1 MDKTTTN
8 SFLTRWLSGIGKT
21 SPATK
26 AMVGI
31 LAGTGLVA
39 LLYLIYSLLFLGKV
53 FPGVMLG
60 SQNFAGLN
68 RSQVT
73 EKVTALVN
81 ANKANSLK
89 LVYQD
94 KTYTISA
101 DDVSLAPDIEKTAEV
116 IYGFGRNDGAFKA
129 FFQQVSAVFVRH
141 RLHLVAQ
148 YDTDLLD
155 HKIADAT
162 DQVDQPPVNATAVFK
177 NDELVFTKEKAGTVI
192 NRDQLKTEIYDRL
205 TEFSTDSITLNP
217 VDKQPSIVLGDEA
230 AIRSKVD
237 QLLQQAL
244 VLTWPNGKKTFKQQD
259 LKSLIGFV
267 GQTTAGLTADPTST
281 PGPLFLAPAYTVD
294 KIKDYLRGLASTVD
308 VPAKEPKLII
318 KNGALAISQTAK
330 EGIVIDINPSAEAV
344 SQAIAQDRSPTVALV
359 MKTDSP
365 VITENNLAN
374 LGIKER
380 IGLAETNFVG
390 SPANRKANIVN
401 GVSILQSALVK
412 PGDEFSTV
420 KTLGAVDDTTG
431 FLPELVIK
439 ENKTTPE
446 FGGGLCQV
454 STTLFRSVLNAGLKV
469 TERQNHSYR
478 VSYYEPPVGLDATI
492 YLPKPDFRFLNDTG
506 HHILIQGRVEGN
518 KVIFELW
525 GTSDGRTSSISDPTV
540 TNITNPPEPVY
551 VDTDTLPKGEQK
563 QIEKAHQGAT
573 AVITYTVTRNG
584 QPILKQVFK
593 SIYKAWGA
601 KYLVGT
607 HEDSPPPAPTDTPT
621 PSS

>member
-1 MDKTTTN
+1 MDKPTTD
-8 SFLTRWLSGIGKT
+8 SLLTRWLSGIAKISPEKKT
-21 SPATK
+21 
-26 AMVGI
+26 MIGI
-31 LAGTGLVA
+31 LAGTGLIA

-53 FPGVMLG
+53 FPGVMIG
-60 SQNFAGLN
+60 AQNFAGLN
-68 RSQVT
+68 RSQVG
-73 EKVTALVN
+73 EKVATLVN
-81 ANKANSLK
+81 ANQADSLK

-101 DDVSLAPDIEKTAEV
+101 DDITLAPDIEKTADT
-116 IYGFGRNDGAFKA
+116 IYGFGRSNGTLTA
-129 FFQQVSAVFVRH
+129 FFQQVSAPFVRH
-141 RLHLVAQ
+141 RLHLVAT
-148 YDTDLLD
+148 YDVDLLD

-162 DQVDQPPVNATAVFK
+162 DQVDQPPVNANAEFK
-177 NDELVFTKEKAGTVI
+177 NDQLVFTQEKAGTVVD
-192 NRDQLKTEIYDRL
+192 RVQLKTAIYDQL
-205 TEFSTDSITLNP
+205 TEFSTEPITLNP
-217 VDKQPSIVLGDEA
+217 VVKQPDIVLGDEA
-230 AIRSKVD
+230 AIKAKVD

-244 VLTWPNGKKTFKQQD
+244 VLTWPNGKKTFKPQD
-259 LKSLIGFV
+259 LRSLIGFV
-267 GQTTAGLTADPTST
+267 GQTADGVTADPTST
-281 PGPLFLAPAYTVD
+281 PSPLFLAPAYTPE
-294 KIKDYLRGLASTVD
+294 KIRDFLRNLATTID
-308 VPAKEPKLII
+308 VPAKEPKLVIT
-318 KNGALAISQTAK
+318 NGALAISQTAK
-330 EGIVIDINPSAEAV
+330 EGTVVDINPSADAI
-344 SQAIAQDRSPTVALV
+344 SQAIASDRSPTVALI
-359 MKTDSP
+359 MKIDTP
-365 VITENNLAN
+365 VITEKNLAS

-380 IGLAETNFVG
+380 IGYAETSFVG
-390 SPANRKANIVN
+390 SPANRRANIAN

-412 PGDEFSTV
+412 PDDEFSTV

-478 VSYYEPPVGLDATI
+478 VGYYEPPIGLDATI

-506 HHILIQGRVEGN
+506 HHILIQGRVEGS

-525 GTSDGRTSSISDPTV
+525 GTSDGRTSSISDSIV

-573 AVITYTVTRNG
+573 AVVTYTVMRNG
-584 QPILKQVFK
+584 QPIIKQVFK

-621 PSS
+621 P